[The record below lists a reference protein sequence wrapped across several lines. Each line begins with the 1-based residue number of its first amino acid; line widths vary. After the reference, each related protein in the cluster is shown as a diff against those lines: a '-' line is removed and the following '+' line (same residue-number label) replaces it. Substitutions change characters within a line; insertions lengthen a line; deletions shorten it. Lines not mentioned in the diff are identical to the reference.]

1 MARRGKSANRR
12 SRQRRSRGAA
22 QPRGPVT
29 QPSASTPAEVVD
41 AELAALPRE
50 APSQAP
56 AREAGAPSTAATSRL
71 RRADSRVALG
81 GPSRLTER
89 AAAEYHYVLR
99 DLRNIGVLM
108 VVMAALLAAAAVG
121 VNVLG
126 IGRA

>member
-1 MARRGKSANRR
+1 MARRSKSANRR

-29 QPSASTPAEVVD
+29 QPSASPAEVVD

-56 AREAGAPSTAATSRL
+56 AREAGAPSTAATSRV

>member
-12 SRQRRSRGAA
+12 ARQRRARGAA

-29 QPSASTPAEVVD
+29 QPTASSPADVVD
-41 AELAALPRE
+41 AELAAVPRE
-50 APSQAP
+50 APSQATV
-56 AREAGAPSTAATSRL
+56 REAAAPSAAASRA
-71 RRADSRVALG
+71 RRADSRVTVG